1 MNYLCS
7 DNNGD
12 IPNVMT
18 SPAIFPIGGSSDTDL
33 KDIGEEDSTISAS
46 SVSDMQKPPDGGW
59 GWLVV
64 FASFMIHVL
73 GKLIMVKMCQN
84 MKLIIKL

>member
-1 MNYLCS
+1 MQEWELLTKNNLYS

-33 KDIGEEDSTISAS
+33 KDIGTVNQNWKFFETLFFSNEEKTY
-46 SVSDMQKPPDGGW
+46 P
-59 GWLVV
+59 
-64 FASFMIHVL
+64 
-73 GKLIMVKMCQN
+73 
-84 MKLIIKL
+84 

>member
-1 MNYLCS
+1 MPVSLVRENLRGIERKFKTQNRTLS

-33 KDIGEEDSTISAS
+33 KDIGT
-46 SVSDMQKPPDGGW
+46 VN
-59 GWLVV
+59 
-64 FASFMIHVL
+64 
-73 GKLIMVKMCQN
+73 QN
-84 MKLIIKL
+84 

>member
-1 MNYLCS
+1 MQEWELLTKNNLYS

-33 KDIGEEDSTISAS
+33 KDIGTVNQNWKIQSIISDILFLS
-46 SVSDMQKPPDGGW
+46 SKDQPKFQNEKKNAM
-59 GWLVV
+59 LVY
-64 FASFMIHVL
+64 
-73 GKLIMVKMCQN
+73 
-84 MKLIIKL
+84 